1 MNHVG
6 QSELSEVRAGEIKLK
21 ARLSCVTPFAPSNE
35 SAGIDAAASL
45 ASLLRRRA
53 SVSDAS
59 GELGRK

>member
-1 MNHVG
+1 MNLVG

-21 ARLSCVTPFAPSNE
+21 ARLRCVTPFAPSNE
-35 SAGIDAAASL
+35 SAGIDAATL